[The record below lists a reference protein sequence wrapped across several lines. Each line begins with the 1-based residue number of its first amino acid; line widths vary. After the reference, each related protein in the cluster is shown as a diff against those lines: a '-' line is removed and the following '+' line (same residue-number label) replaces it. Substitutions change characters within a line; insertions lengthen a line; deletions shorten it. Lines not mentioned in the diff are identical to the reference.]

1 MRVAL
6 ASTLV
11 VGLGSLAAGCAT
23 AEDAPQLASHDG
35 AEAPAAPGTE
45 TSTARRLAPGI
56 ILASTTRTRAAGNRA
71 PANATVERR
80 DIDSP
85 RAACLDA
92 VRQAERAHDIPEG
105 LMVAVALAESGLH
118 AHAMNIGGRA
128 YFPDGMDEARRIYN
142 SARPGQYVMAGCVQV
157 NARVHARNSD
167 WPLDPWRSADWG
179 AGYLRQHYEKAG
191 NWADAIRRWN
201 GGGASGDRLACR
213 VMAKLKVSNPGSS
226 VLSDTRCGGANIA
239 REQRNGEALLEVA
252 EAAD

>member
-1 MRVAL
+1 ML
-6 ASTLV
+6 ASTLI

-23 AEDAPQLASHDG
+23 AEDAPQLASGDAARDG
-35 AEAPAAPGTE
+35 ADQAPATGTE
-45 TSTARRLAPGI
+45 ATAGRRLAPGF
-56 ILASTTRTRAAGNRA
+56 ILASSRRPVRNAA
-71 PANATVERR
+71 ATSPVVERR

-128 YFPDGMDEARRIYN
+128 YFPDGMAEARRIYN

-226 VLSDTRCGGANIA
+226 VLSDTRCGATNIA
-239 REQRNGEALLEVA
+239 RERRNGEALLEVA